1 MEDIM
6 KKTGSVLLSV
16 ILVFSMVLSGISPAR
31 AYEVPSEMEWWAN
44 DKFGMFIHL
53 GSYSYY
59 GKGEWVMSERRIAKK
74 KYQKTVSAKFNPV
87 NFNAEEIVDYAKKAG
102 MKYIVITAKHHE
114 GLAMWDTKVES
125 FKDYTGKKIFS
136 LQQYTP
142 FGETGRDILMEL
154 KTACESAGLKFGLY
168 YSIIDWNHPSQKV
181 YGTFSKMK
189 SKKAR
194 KNYIKDMKAQI
205 KELVDIYNPSVM
217 WFDGD
222 WTYNEGKPTLT
233 SWWTKADGEALYE
246 YMKEISPSII
256 VNERVF
262 RGYGLGDFECPEQ
275 NVPDSALDRPWETC
289 QTMNDAWG
297 YKEASEDKYRTNDSI
312 IQELATVASREGNYL
327 LNIGPKGDGSITD
340 GCKTILDA
348 LAAWMPTNSDSIYGT
363 TRNPFSKD
371 PAWGTYTQKNN
382 NVYAHVFKW
391 PKKGSLTASCIEGR
405 TLNRVYLQNAPDTPL
420 EFSMKNNKAVIN
432 IPSTPPDS
440 ADSVIV
446 MEYAP

>member
-1 MEDIM
+1 M
-6 KKTGSVLLSV
+6 KKSSSVFLSV

-59 GKGEWVMSERRIAKK
+59 GKGEWVMSEKRIPKK

-142 FGETGRDILMEL
+142 FGETGRDVLMEL
-154 KTACESAGLKFGLY
+154 KTACEAAGLKFGLY
-168 YSIIDWNHPSQKV
+168 YSIIDWNHSSQRV

-194 KNYIKDMKAQI
+194 KSYIKDMKAQI

-233 SWWTKADGEALYE
+233 SWWTKSDGEDLYN
-246 YMKEISPSII
+246 YMKELSPSII
-256 VNERVF
+256 INERVF
-262 RGYGLGDFECPEQ
+262 RGYGMGDFECPEQ
-275 NVPDSALDRPWETC
+275 NVPAAALDRPWETC

-297 YKEASEDKYRTNDSI
+297 YKESSEDKYRTNDSI

-340 GCKTILDA
+340 GCKKILNA
-348 LAAWMPTNSDSIYGT
+348 LAAWMGTNSDSIYGT
-363 TRNPFSKD
+363 TRNPFSKE
-371 PAWGTYTQKNN
+371 PSWGTYTQKGNR
-382 NVYAHVFKW
+382 VYAHVFKL
-391 PKKGSLTASCIEGR
+391 PKKSTLTVSCIKDQN
-405 TLNRVYLQNAPDTPL
+405 LNRIYLQNAPDIPL
-420 EFSMKNNKAVIN
+420 EFSIKNNKAAITL
-432 IPSTPPDS
+432 PTALPDS
-440 ADSVIV
+440 ADTVIV
-446 MEYAP
+446 MEYAQ